1 MGMRAQIRMG
11 TTRLLDVSDEELM
24 TGIQEQRAEA
34 LSQLYERYSV
44 VLKALTMRIVHNEA
58 EAEDLLMEIYM
69 EIWNQAPHY
78 SPVKGRPISWLLT
91 MTRRRAIDRLR
102 RRQSYQRAEERFQQ
116 ETESQPDAWVKNAV
130 DTDIE
135 IQDLRGVLACILA
148 SLPPAQQQAIRLA
161 YYSGMSQREIAAFT
175 GTPLG
180 TIKTRLEL
188 GLRKLASAIRS
199 YRHEF

>member
-1 MGMRAQIRMG
+1 MRAQIREG
-11 TTRLLDVSDEELM
+11 VAASVNASDEELM
-24 TGIQEQRAEA
+24 TAIQEKRPQA
-34 LSQLYERYSV
+34 LAVLYDRYGA

-69 EIWNQAPHY
+69 EIWHQAPHY
-78 SPVKGRPISWLLT
+78 SPDKGRPISWLVT

-102 RRQSYQRAEERFQQ
+102 KRQSYHRAEERFQQ
-116 ETESQPDAWVKNAV
+116 ETESQPSSWLKNPV
-130 DTDIE
+130 DMDVE
-135 IQDLRGVLACILA
+135 IQDLRGVLARILA
-148 SLPPAQQQAIRLA
+148 SLPPNQQQAIRLA
-161 YYSGMSQREIAAFT
+161 YYRGMSQREIAAFT

-188 GLRKLASAIRS
+188 GLRKLAGAIRS